1 MSWNCGRLLHVGIAG
16 STQAEYMQLER
27 SMHSVIWLRELLL
40 AAHIYRVQLEDKI
53 LGTFGK
59 LSRLYNCTP
68 VYQDMCTNTRLIY
81 RLCHESIDYEGRWAV
96 VTELGTAD
104 IILLAKNTSLARQ
117 DGPSPETIWTIRS
130 DTDDWTAAPMAKVNE
145 LLRLADIV
153 SEPIVVVSDNIN
165 ALKWAS
171 VDAITP
177 GNKHVRTSY
186 HWIKEHVRDGHVS
199 IRDCTSL
206 INISDFLTKN
216 MQGPHAQQMIEAASG
231 YSEQPRPPDALKYI
245 K

>member
-1 MSWNCGRLLHVGIAG
+1 
-16 STQAEYMQLER
+16 MQLER
-27 SMHSVIWLRELLL
+27 SMRSVIWLRELLL
-40 AAHIYRVQLEDKI
+40 AAQIYRVHLDDKI

-68 VYQDMCTNTRLIY
+68 VYQDMSTNNRLIY
-81 RLCHESIDYEGRWAV
+81 ILRHENVDYEGRWAV
-96 VTELGTAD
+96 ITELGTAD
-104 IILLAKNTSLARQ
+104 IILLSKNTSPARE
-117 DGPSPETIWTIRS
+117 DGPSPETIWTVRS
-130 DTDDWTAAPMAKVNE
+130 DTDDWMAAPTAKVDE

-153 SEPIVVVSDNIN
+153 SEPIVVVGDNIN

-199 IRDCTSL
+199 IRDCPSQ

-216 MQGPHAQQMIEAASG
+216 MQGPHARQMIEAASG
-231 YSEQPRPPDALKYI
+231 YAEQPQPPSALKYI